1 MQNTDYGTPPGT
13 ALYTGKV
20 SLQPPKITT
29 ICFDAEHTET
39 FEYIPSENLINNQK
53 KHCWSHVSPI
63 SDASRIRQICDDLHI
78 HPLVSEDILT
88 VTHRPKVDEYED
100 YLFIIMKSADYIESG
115 LVFNHHAFVLFD
127 HFLLSFSD
135 FADKFAPVTE
145 RIKKTTGQIRQRNH
159 VYLFFLLADLIL
171 DRYFF
176 VLEKLGDKIEDLEV
190 ELLNAPEKK
199 SIEQIH
205 TIKGELIALRRAVW
219 PMRESINTLIRS
231 DFIDESN
238 HIYFKDLYDHTIEVL
253 DTVEGYRDTISGFL
267 DIYLSTLSN
276 RMNEIMK
283 TLSIIATI
291 FIPLSFLT
299 GYFGMN
305 FKYETILES
314 ESGYFWSNLSI
325 IIIPVLMLI
334 YFKIRKWF

>member
-1 MQNTDYGTPPGT
+1 
-13 ALYTGKV
+13 
-20 SLQPPKITT
+20 
-29 ICFDAEHTET
+29 
-39 FEYIPSENLINNQK
+39 
-53 KHCWSHVSPI
+53 
-63 SDASRIRQICDDLHI
+63 
-78 HPLVSEDILT
+78 
-88 VTHRPKVDEYED
+88 
-100 YLFIIMKSADYIESG
+100 MKSADYVDSE
-115 LVFNHHAFVLFD
+115 LVFNHHAFIVFE

-135 FADKFAPVTE
+135 YADKFTPVTDHINKASG
-145 RIKKTTGQIRQRNH
+145 RVRQRDH

-176 VLEKLGDKIEDLEV
+176 VLEKLGDDIEELEV
-190 ELLNAPEKK
+190 EVLNEPDKNSVER
-199 SIEQIH
+199 IH
-205 TIKGELIALRRAVW
+205 KIKRQLIALRRAVW

-238 HIYFKDLYDHTIEVL
+238 HIYFKDLYDHTIEIL

-305 FKYETILES
+305 FKHETVLES
-314 ESGYFWSNLSI
+314 ESAYFWSNMSI
-325 IIIPVLMLI
+325 IIIPAVMLI